1 MTEPKLSQEDW
12 WVLKEKGVAFR
23 SMNEELFG
31 KFLNAIYSI
40 KSETGSNPTDTDVLM
55 IYLAHAEPPIQ
66 V

>member
-1 MTEPKLSQEDW
+1 MAEPKLSKEDW
-12 WVLKEKGVAFR
+12 WELKERGVAFR
-23 SMNEELFG
+23 SMDNTLFE

-40 KSETGSNPTDTDVLM
+40 ELERSKNPTDIDALM

>member
-1 MTEPKLSQEDW
+1 VAEPKLSQEDW
-12 WVLKEKGVAFR
+12 WELKEKGVAFR
-23 SMNEELFG
+23 SMDNKLFE

-40 KSETGSNPTDTDVLM
+40 KPETSSNPTDTDVLM